1 MFTVARFSTAADDFE
16 AVFVKRLAKV
26 NLMAWQNNPREL
38 DCVQPGC
45 SLFHLFVSQPDSGNM
60 NDYSKRQYLSAAE
73 VARYLGI
80 SASDVHRLI
89 ASGELP
95 AVTSGS
101 GQWRMDLEQVKQLPP
116 ALQPARELS
125 SSLQEGD
132 LPRERLLQ
140 ILGTEQR
147 LITGDAR
154 QLTEL
159 EDGEVNLVITSPPY
173 FNAKLYDS
181 TSTDNDLGNVHDLD
195 SWLKEIGE
203 VWREVMRVL
212 QPGRKFFLNIMNL
225 PVRDTGSFHS
235 LNLTGRTIDL
245 CQQIGFIFKRDI
257 VWHKTNGVRA
267 HFGTYPMPGGI
278 LINHMHEFILEFQK
292 PSPKGYRKYQH
303 VSQIQKE
310 DSKLDRDFWL
320 SLKNSD
326 VWLMKPERSGDGRK
340 HVAPFP
346 VELPHRLV
354 KAYSFKGETVFDPF
368 AGSGTTQVAAA
379 MLGRNGIGF
388 EVHADYTELAAQRL
402 QQLSDTQS

>member
-1 MFTVARFSTAADDFE
+1 
-16 AVFVKRLAKV
+16 
-26 NLMAWQNNPREL
+26 
-38 DCVQPGC
+38 
-45 SLFHLFVSQPDSGNM
+45 M
-60 NDYSKRQYLSAAE
+60 NDYSKRQYLSATE

-95 AVTSGS
+95 AATSGS
-101 GQWRMDLEQVKQLPP
+101 GQWRIDLKQVKQLATGQHP
-116 ALQPARELS
+116 ASDPS
-125 SSLQEGD
+125 SSPQD
-132 LPRERLLQ
+132 RCLPSGKALQ
-140 ILGTEQR
+140 ILDTEQR

-159 EDGEVNLVITSPPY
+159 DEGEVNLVITSPPY
-173 FNAKLYDS
+173 FNAKLYDAAS
-181 TSTDNDLGNVHDLD
+181 AENDLGNVHDLEN
-195 SWLKEIGE
+195 WLEQIGD

-225 PVRDTGSFHS
+225 PVREKGSYHS
-235 LNLTGRTIDL
+235 INLTGRTIEL
-245 CQQIGFIFKRDI
+245 CQQIGFVFKRDI

-292 PSPKGYRKYQH
+292 PSPSGYRKYQH
-303 VSQIQKE
+303 VSQQQRD

-354 KAYSFKGETVFDPF
+354 KAYSFKGETVLDPF
-368 AGSGTTQVAAA
+368 AGSGTTLVAAA
-379 MLGRNGIGF
+379 MLGRNGVGVDI
-388 EVHADYTELAAQRL
+388 HPDYTELATERL
-402 QQLSDTQS
+402 LKLPDRKT